1 MSRATLADSGDAL
14 LEAQELSTYFP
25 IRTGIMQRITGQ
37 VKAVDKISF
46 KVRRGET
53 FGIVG
58 ESGCGKSTT
67 GRSLLRLIEPTG
79 GTVRFDGQEL
89 GSVGESGLR
98 KMRRD
103 MQMIFQDPFASL
115 NPRHRIGKMLQ
126 EPLIVH
132 GIGNAAERR
141 ERVAKVMETVGLSAW
156 QLERYPHQFSGGQR
170 QRIAIARAL
179 MLEPKLI
186 VADEPV
192 SALDVSIQSQILN
205 LMQDLQEQMGLTY
218 VFIAHDL
225 SVVKHFCD
233 RVAVMYLGRIV
244 ELGDKRTLYSEPKHP
259 YTKALLSAVPSTD
272 PGKASE
278 RIMLQGE
285 VPSPAN
291 APAGCVFH
299 TRCPHAMDICRH
311 ERPVMKQVAP
321 GHATAC
327 HLYS

>member
-1 MSRATLADSGDAL
+1 MADSGDAL
-14 LEAQELSTYFP
+14 LEAEELSTYFP
-25 IRTGIMQRITGQ
+25 IRTGIMQRVTGQ

-89 GSVGESGLR
+89 GSLGESGLR

-115 NPRHRIGKMLQ
+115 NPRHRIGKILQ

-156 QLERYPHQFSGGQR
+156 QLEGYPHQFSGGQR

-186 VADEPV
+186 IADEPV

-205 LMQDLQEQMGLTY
+205 LMHDLQEQMGLTY

-244 ELGDKRTLYSEPKHP
+244 ELGDKRPLYSEPKHP

-272 PGKASE
+272 LGKASE

-299 TRCPHAMDICRH
+299 TRCPQAMDICRH